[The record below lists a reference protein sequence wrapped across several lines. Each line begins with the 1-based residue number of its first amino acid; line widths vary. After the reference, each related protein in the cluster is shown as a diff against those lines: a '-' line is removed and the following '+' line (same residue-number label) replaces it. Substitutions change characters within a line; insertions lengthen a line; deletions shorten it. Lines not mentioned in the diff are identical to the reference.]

1 MPSVL
6 PDSVTHRRRAPIL
19 CLSLAAKNVDLGRTN
34 ESRVSSPPSVPDSLP
49 PPTIR
54 GDTSKLEFS
63 QTADDGD
70 NAPSKQQ
77 DLTDSTLR
85 GLGHTTE

>member
-1 MPSVL
+1 MTDIGPQSQWS
-6 PDSVTHRRRAPIL
+6 P
-19 CLSLAAKNVDLGRTN
+19 LAAKNVDLGHTSEPRIL
-34 ESRVSSPPSVPDSLP
+34 SPPPVPDSFP

-54 GDTSKLEFS
+54 GHISKIETS

-70 NAPSKQQ
+70 SAPSKQQ
-77 DLTDSTLR
+77 DPVDSTVR